1 MRKNISLILT
11 FTTAPCSLTSCKKN
25 NVFTYPPSINISDE
39 SYIKKII
46 MNNNVNGRQ
55 TEWQSFLHHKFLK
68 SSKLLNSAFLTT
80 NNKLENYW

>member
-1 MRKNISLILT
+1 MKKHITYLNIYYST
-11 FTTAPCSLTSCKKN
+11 MFTYIMQKN

-80 NNKLENYW
+80 NNKLENY